1 MKKHNQDYS
10 YYKLKLQ
17 DHIDS
22 SFPERSADTNFI
34 DQRARWAANAYDG
47 AFRAGNP
54 INECN
59 EIADGILYEGL
70 HFSKFDSLFE
80 VLSYEFSDVFDELDY
95 RDFAL
100 KILPKCQECFEHY
113 ELTDDFAY
121 TTGYDL
127 LYTELTGFIAIW
139 IEQNGIR

>member
-1 MKKHNQDYS
+1 MKKEQKDFS
-10 YYKLKLQ
+10 YYQLKLQ
-17 DHIDS
+17 EHIEA
-22 SFPERSADTNFI
+22 SFPERLGDTKFI
-34 DQRARWAANAYDG
+34 QQRARWAANAYEG
-47 AFRAGNP
+47 AFRSGNH
-54 INECN
+54 INKCN
-59 EIADGILYEGL
+59 EIADYILYEGL

-80 VLSYEFSDVFDELDY
+80 VLTYEFPDVFDELDF

-100 KILPKCQECFEHY
+100 KVLSLCDEIFGQY

-121 TTGYDL
+121 TTDYDL